1 MNLLYQTMC
10 AVAYRRIAM
19 AIGMASK
26 VGVFFYCRCF
36 VCDHGGRRG
45 NTQRILAQWQ
55 VSSGFYQSPEPPPLG
70 DALGIVTV
78 HLQSHQ
84 NGQQR
89 RCICF
94 HHLFW
99 HQP

>member
-1 MNLLYQTMC
+1 MH

-26 VGVFFYCRCF
+26 VGVFLFMIIF
-36 VCDHGGRRG
+36 ACDPGSCQG

-55 VSSGFYQSPEPPPLG
+55 LSSGFYQSPEHPPL
-70 DALGIVTV
+70 DNALGIATA
-78 HLQSHQ
+78 HPQGHQ

-94 HHLFW
+94 HRLFR